1 MARFFAI
8 FTIVLILGAILIS
21 GVLSRYGY
29 SLADPEMRMMA
40 GVCVL
45 VALYVAWRI
54 NNVLKARSLKLS
66 DREAPG
72 GAGQGKLAGLFAPR
86 SKALAAREAALEAR
100 RRKLVAEGKLDPEEA
115 GPEPAPAPEP
125 TPAPIAT
132 SSTNVKDRMA
142 ARAERVRKAR
152 EEGKLD

>member
-29 SLADPEMRMMA
+29 SLADPEMRIMA

-54 NNVLKARSLKLS
+54 NSVLKARSLKLS

-72 GAGQGKLAGLFAPR
+72 GAGQGKLSGLFAPR
-86 SKALAAREAALEAR
+86 SKALAAREAQLAAR

-115 GPEPAPAPEP
+115 GPEPAPEPEK
-125 TPAPIAT
+125 PAPVAPA
-132 SSTNVKDRMA
+132 STHVKDRMA
-142 ARAERVRKAR
+142 ARRERVRKAR

>member
-8 FTIVLILGAILIS
+8 FTIVLILNTILLS
-21 GVLSRYGY
+21 GILSRYGY
-29 SLADPEMRMMA
+29 SLADPEMRIMA

-54 NNVLKARSLKLS
+54 NSVLKARSLKLS

-72 GAGQGKLAGLFAPR
+72 GAGQGKLSGLFAPR
-86 SKALAAREAALEAR
+86 SNALAAREAQLAAR

-115 GPEPAPAPEP
+115 GPELAAPPEP
-125 TPAPIAT
+125 TPAPIPT

-142 ARAERVRKAR
+142 ARRERVRKAR